1 MAQLTGIEELQYC
14 TKTSVSQLEIS
25 DTALILISP
34 PAHKMLTTS
43 TAAPNFYAPPNCSQL
58 LPTAPKMLTTSRA
71 APNFYAPQLQTPDIS
86 STA

>member
-43 TAAPNFYAPPNCSQL
+43 TAAPNFYAPPNF
-58 LPTAPKMLTTSRA
+58 PTAPKMLTTSRA

>member
-1 MAQLTGIEELQYC
+1 MAILH
-14 TKTSVSQLEIS
+14 KKSVSQLEIS

-34 PAHKMLTTS
+34 QAHKMLTTS
-43 TAAPNFYAPPNCSQL
+43 T
-58 LPTAPKMLTTSRA
+58 A